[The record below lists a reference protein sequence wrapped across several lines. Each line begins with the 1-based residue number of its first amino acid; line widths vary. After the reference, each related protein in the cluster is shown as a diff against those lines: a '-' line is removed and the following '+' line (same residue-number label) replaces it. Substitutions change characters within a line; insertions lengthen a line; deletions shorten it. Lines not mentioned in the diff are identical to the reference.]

1 MDKRA
6 LQDATAKTGGRLY
19 MPPDRAKRTDMGG
32 REKPAIRNWK
42 QCKRQ
47 LRLVD
52 FQEKALLY
60 RLGLVGRIRL
70 LMNNKGIIH
79 MFTLLI
85 LALAIMAV
93 WFILKSHKLGNVP
106 QFTSEIISD
115 AKKIIEPKIK
125 NTEQKR
131 AVDRILDTT
140 QESVDNYYKDRR

>member
-1 MDKRA
+1 
-6 LQDATAKTGGRLY
+6 
-19 MPPDRAKRTDMGG
+19 
-32 REKPAIRNWK
+32 
-42 QCKRQ
+42 
-47 LRLVD
+47 
-52 FQEKALLY
+52 
-60 RLGLVGRIRL
+60 
-70 LMNNKGIIH
+70 MNNKGIIH